1 MKTAELSVTGQ
12 VGITTMGGN
21 QIGYHFKEGFRS
33 IFSHGLMSFAA
44 ICMIV
49 ACLLIMGS
57 FSLVAVNVSHMLKD
71 LEKDNEFLAYI
82 DENLPE
88 DQARGLQGQIEQI
101 PNVAQVA
108 FVTREEAMQQFV
120 KDKKEDLFQDLKPE
134 IFRNRYKIHVV
145 DIEHMNETVD
155 QVKKVSGIAEVR
167 AALEI
172 AQGFVMLRNV
182 ASALAIIL
190 VVMLVVISLFI
201 IANTIRLTTFT
212 RREEIAI
219 MKMCGATDWFI
230 RWPFIFEGVILGLVG
245 ALVAFFLQWS
255 IYKILH
261 TAIENIANFNF
272 IYLVPF
278 SEISQTVLI
287 FFLSAGFLIG
297 ASGSVLAIRKF
308 LRV

>member
-1 MKTAELSVTGQ
+1 
-12 VGITTMGGN
+12 MGGN
-21 QIGYHFKEGFRS
+21 QIGYHFREGFRS

-44 ICMIV
+44 VCMIM

-57 FSLVAVNVSHMLKD
+57 FSLVALNIDHMLKD
-71 LEKDNEFLAYI
+71 LEADNEFLAYI
-82 DENLPE
+82 DENLSE
-88 DQARGLQGQIEQI
+88 DEAKAIQGKIEQI
-101 PNVAQVA
+101 PNISQVT
-108 FVTREEAMQQFV
+108 FVTREEAMQEFV
-120 KDKKEDLFQDLKPE
+120 KGKNEALFQDLKPE
-134 IFRNRYKIHVV
+134 VFRDRYRIHVT
-145 DIEHMNETVD
+145 DIETMNQTVD
-155 QVKKVSGIAEVR
+155 QVKNVPGVADVR

-172 AQGFVMLRNV
+172 AEGFVMVRNV

-190 VVMLVVISLFI
+190 VVMLLVISLFI

-245 ALVAFFLQWS
+245 GLVAFLLQWS

-261 TAIENIANFNF
+261 TAIANVANFNF
-272 IYLVPF
+272 IYLIPF
-278 SEISQTVLI
+278 AEISQTVLI